1 MLQAH
6 LDSDTKGTREFI
18 DVLRLTQEY
27 SVERIAKILEELDEK
42 NRYSY
47 QDVLSILRYQTQTQ
61 GNKRQLSDEELESL
75 NVSKISTTYLPLV
88 IYNDLLQE
96 SGSELG

>member
-18 DVLRLTQEY
+18 DVLRLTQEN

-47 QDVLSILRYQTQTQ
+47 QDVLSILRYQTQ

-88 IYNDLLQE
+88 IYNDLLHE
-96 SGSELG
+96 SGGERG